1 VSTVLEPSLPL
12 APTWRPA
19 LESGD
24 RLSLVD
30 FERRSLARPDLKKAE
45 LIEGVVYVGS
55 AVPCMAHGVPDMA
68 IHGWLGLYGSQT
80 PGLLVASNASLRLDS
95 RNAPQPDALLAFE
108 RTPEGKSRLD
118 ADDFFVG
125 PPELIVEISASSA
138 SYDLHDKKQAYERNG
153 VREYVVVIVEQRRV
167 AWFELCAGQ
176 YQEQPAVEGIHRSRQ
191 FPGLWLDSA
200 ALLDNSLPRL
210 FATLQR
216 GLATPEH
223 AAFAARALPGGTGP
237 GATGPV

>member
-1 VSTVLEPSLPL
+1 MSTVLEPPLPL
-12 APTWRPA
+12 APTSRPV

-24 RLSLVD
+24 RLSLAE

-45 LIEGVVYVGS
+45 LIEGVVYVAS
-55 AVPCMAHGVPDMA
+55 AVRVSAHGQPESA
-68 IHGWLGLYGSQT
+68 IHGWLTNYSSQT
-80 PGLLVASNASLRLDS
+80 PGLMVASNASLRLDS
-95 RNAPQPDALLAFE
+95 RNVPQPDALLAFE

-167 AWFELCAGQ
+167 AWFELHDGQ
-176 YQEQPAVEGIHRSRQ
+176 YQEQPPVEGVHRSRQ

-200 ALLDNSLPRL
+200 ALFDNSLPRL

-223 AAFAARALPGGTGP
+223 AAFAARPLPGGIGP
-237 GATGPV
+237 G

>member
-1 VSTVLEPSLPL
+1 MTTLLPPPVSSSHV
-12 APTWRPA
+12 APRPA

-24 RLSLVD
+24 RFSRAE
-30 FERRSLARPDLKKAE
+30 FERRSRARPDLEKVE
-45 LIEGVVYVGS
+45 LIEGVVYVAS
-55 AVPCMAHGVPDMA
+55 AVRVVHGLPDGC
-68 IHGWLGLYGSQT
+68 IHGWLAFYVAQT
-80 PGLLVASNASLRLDS
+80 PGLLFLPNTSIRLDAT
-95 RNAPQPDALLAFE
+95 NFPQPDALLACE
-108 RTPEGKSRLD
+108 RTPEGQPRYD
-118 ADDFFVG
+118 ADGFFVG

-153 VREYVVVIVEQRRV
+153 VREYAVVIVEERRV
-167 AWFELCAGQ
+167 AWFELRDGH
-176 YQEQPAVEGIHRSRQ
+176 YQEQTACEGIHRSRQ

-223 AAFAARALPGGTGP
+223 AAFVSQLGSS
-237 GATGPV
+237 V